1 MADLPS
7 YHTNLAA
14 QVLEKHWGIKGE
26 PTRSHVGVSRGTW
39 RIGSIYWLSQAEHFR
54 FAELSRQ
61 AKLQWDLH
69 LYLREENFAF
79 SVPEIVGSHTGGLV
93 VVEAGYVWCLTCDL
107 PDFHPEAGDPETYRV
122 LTEGLARFHD
132 VLRTFSSS
140 ESSRVPAGICV
151 KTRHGIDR
159 LGADTFVALTSDP
172 QERDILQRAAAWL
185 LPRLDG
191 FEGLPRQIVHGDW
204 TPQNVLFK
212 RVDEEMRFTGVLDM
226 EAMAKDPA
234 CVDVANTC
242 CTLLMWSGLD
252 KPEERIGSV
261 VEIYERSA
269 GASLKRNDIHIAMLA
284 RWFCHYW
291 DWRDRLEFGEFGHE
305 VKGRLCTRIASV
317 LSYLADPGS
326 LKK

>member
-107 PDFHPEAGDPETYRV
+107 PGCHRRCKNSHKAGWKIP
-122 LTEGLARFHD
+122 
-132 VLRTFSSS
+132 SP
-140 ESSRVPAGICV
+140 SSRWC
-151 KTRHGIDR
+151 
-159 LGADTFVALTSDP
+159 
-172 QERDILQRAAAWL
+172 
-185 LPRLDG
+185 
-191 FEGLPRQIVHGDW
+191 
-204 TPQNVLFK
+204 
-212 RVDEEMRFTGVLDM
+212 
-226 EAMAKDPA
+226 
-234 CVDVANTC
+234 
-242 CTLLMWSGLD
+242 
-252 KPEERIGSV
+252 
-261 VEIYERSA
+261 
-269 GASLKRNDIHIAMLA
+269 
-284 RWFCHYW
+284 
-291 DWRDRLEFGEFGHE
+291 
-305 VKGRLCTRIASV
+305 
-317 LSYLADPGS
+317 
-326 LKK
+326 